1 MTPERDHVTS
11 DCRDDDLQKRLDLQ
25 DQLAKVAH
33 RGVLD
38 EGVRFLAKPFT
49 RREMA
54 LKIREALGGRHRA
67 F

>member
-1 MTPERDHVTS
+1 MTPDRDHVTS

-25 DQLAKVAH
+25 DQLAKVAATVP
-33 RGVLD
+33 GLICS
-38 EGVRFLAKPFT
+38 FT
-49 RREMA
+49 RGELA